1 MWKNNEAVSGC
12 HQDIEVFFSID
23 INIFFYNTIYYF
35 LYKTVKYFFILQNI
49 VLFYKKS
56 TDIDVF
62 YQEIYTGILVLSV
75 FFIMKTFKNIFLLF
89 IQIIKNAF
97 FLCLSFK
104 KDHSTPHH
112 AWLFLLLLDI
122 WMAWPCL
129 LVVVDL

>member
-104 KDHSTPHH
+104 KHH
-112 AWLFLLLLDI
+112 IKLCCCYLFLYI
-122 WMAWPCL
+122 GKAWHAMLACCWL
-129 LVVVDL
+129 SS